1 VPLARIASL
10 LAVVALAACATERA
24 AEIPAPGPPE
34 AAPSPAPR
42 PRRGPPRE
50 PHVAPNGDQAKI
62 TGTGLTLVRAA
73 GGTDVVDAS
82 ELHPPPGE
90 PALLAILPTALLY
103 LDDGTLLVGV
113 GDGTVTALD
122 AAGRRRWS
130 LGLRGA
136 VRRLVPVSDG
146 LAVVTTND
154 GVVALL
160 GGDGRLRWQRQP
172 VPDALDA
179 LEAPGGLIVTAS
191 VRGIVAYRRSG
202 ELAFSHAAA
211 VPMGD
216 VYGKVADV
224 PAVTLDDDV
233 LVAREL
239 RVPLAGPHVPI
250 ASVEPTF
257 PLTFRRVLPRPIHA
271 MIADGT
277 GFIAL
282 SGGGEAGT
290 EVVRIEGD
298 RVTPLAV
305 PTRSSRTH
313 EATDDD
319 GKNPRR
325 VRSWLWLDALATG
338 PTGEPWILGRR
349 RSIAP
354 GDWQAMRMGIAESAG
369 QILALRGAA
378 FAEWTELDAAFT
390 EHPFEMFGHR
400 TLVAPPGR
408 ARAICFGGDKPVCQ
422 LHDGSRFHLVETP
435 EDVAAV
441 GVVGDAAWLV
451 TGGGQ
456 ILRSTGTALVPVEG
470 PGVAVSTVSGTS
482 ERDVWAVPADG
493 ARRVFHGDGSTWVEV
508 SVPGEVKEVVARAPD
523 DAWSSDGRV
532 HWDGKRWSLVH
543 GPRANVVIPRG
554 AGDVWLGASDGLWH
568 GTAAGRPP
576 VVQIPA
582 PAAEEDG
589 ALAPTPPLVIG
600 GIDDRWQV
608 ERVSFPVGGAPSP
621 PLATGGAGSSARA
634 IAAAPDGSLWVA
646 LWDRLVRWDGAG
658 AATTIRAGER
668 LAYRRWFHPGDG
680 KRGIVLDR
688 RPGMANQRDVI
699 ELVEAGAKK
708 PLATHRIDDH
718 DAVAVD
724 AHPRG
729 ATWIAGSFT
738 TPFPDAHRGVK
749 EPELGVH
756 ALVRAAG
763 EETFRPVL
771 GLPSA
776 AFLDVA
782 ATGDGGAW
790 FAGALNSGPM
800 GEGILF
806 RARGALGQTSS
817 SRWRAP
823 STLLAVTAVGD
834 DEAWAVGAAG
844 AVVHV
849 VRGVVSRFTLP
860 SGAWLR
866 AVAATGPDDVWI
878 AGDGGTLLHHD
889 GKTVRSVAHPLGPRA
904 VFTGL
909 AFARDALWAVSP
921 SGIVRVTRRP

>member
-1 VPLARIASL
+1 MRRSRVAALIAIL
-10 LAVVALAACATERA
+10 GVAACATQRG
-24 AEIPAPGPPE
+24 AEIPAPSRPE
-34 AAPSPAPR
+34 EPAPPPPP

-73 GGTDVVDAS
+73 GGSQTVDAS

-122 AAGRRRWS
+122 GAGRRRWS
-130 LGLRGA
+130 LGLRGS
-136 VRRLVPVSDG
+136 VRRIIPTADG

-154 GVVALL
+154 GVVALVS
-160 GGDGRLRWQRQP
+160 GDGKLRWQRQP
-172 VPDALDA
+172 VPDPLDA

-202 ELAFSHAAA
+202 ELAFSHATA

-216 VYGKVADV
+216 VYGKVAER
-224 PAVTLDDDV
+224 PEVTLDGDV

-250 ASVEPTF
+250 ASIAPTF
-257 PLTFRRVLPRPIHA
+257 PLTFRRVLPRAIHS
-271 MIADGT
+271 MIADGA
-277 GFIAL
+277 GFIAMAG
-282 SGGGEAGT
+282 SGDAGA

-298 RVTPLAV
+298 RVTSLRFPA
-305 PTRSSRTH
+305 RSSRTH
-313 EATDDD
+313 EVTDDD
-319 GKNPRR
+319 GKNPTR
-325 VRSWLWLDALATG
+325 VRSWIWPDALATS
-338 PTGEPWILGRR
+338 PTGEPWILARR

-369 QILALRGAA
+369 QILALRGGA
-378 FAEWTELDAAFT
+378 FTEWTDLDAAFT
-390 EHPFEMFGHR
+390 EHPFEVFGHR
-400 TLVAPPGR
+400 TLVAPPGV
-408 ARAICFGGDKPVCQ
+408 ARAICFGGDRPVCQ

-435 EDVAAV
+435 EDIAAV
-441 GVVGDAAWLV
+441 GAVGDDAWLV

-456 ILRSTGTALVPVEG
+456 ILRSTGTALIPVEG
-470 PGVAVSTVSGTS
+470 PGIAVSTVSGTS
-482 ERDVWAVPADG
+482 ERDVWAVPAAG
-493 ARRVFHGDGSTWVEV
+493 GRRLFHGDGSGWVEV

-532 HWDGKRWSLVH
+532 HWDGRQWSLVH
-543 GPRANVVIPRG
+543 GPRANVVIARGPR
-554 AGDVWLGASDGLWH
+554 DVWLGASDGLWH
-568 GTAAGRPP
+568 GTDAGPPP
-576 VVQIPA
+576 VVQIP
-582 PAAEEDG
+582 PPPAEEDG
-589 ALAPTPPLVIG
+589 ALAPPPPLVVAG
-600 GIDDRWQV
+600 VDDRWQV
-608 ERVSFPVGGAPSP
+608 ERASI
-621 PLATGGAGSSARA
+621 PLAGQVTGPLGTSGTGSAARA

-646 LWDRLVRWDGAG
+646 LWDRLVRWDGSG

-680 KRGIVLDR
+680 NRGIVLDR
-688 RPGMANQRDVI
+688 KPGMANQRDVI
-699 ELVEAGAKK
+699 ELVEVGVKK
-708 PLATHRIDDH
+708 PLAVHRIDDH

-729 ATWIAGSFT
+729 ATWVAGSFT
-738 TPFPDAHRGVK
+738 TPYPDAHRGAK
-749 EPELGVH
+749 EPEMGAH

-771 GLPSA
+771 GLPAA

-806 RARGALGQTSS
+806 RVRGPLGQTASA
-817 SRWRAP
+817 RWRAP
-823 STLLAVTAVGD
+823 ATLLAVAAFGD

-844 AVVHV
+844 TVVHV
-849 VRGVVSRFTLP
+849 GRGGVSRFTLP

-866 AVAATGPDDVWI
+866 AVAGTGPDDVWI